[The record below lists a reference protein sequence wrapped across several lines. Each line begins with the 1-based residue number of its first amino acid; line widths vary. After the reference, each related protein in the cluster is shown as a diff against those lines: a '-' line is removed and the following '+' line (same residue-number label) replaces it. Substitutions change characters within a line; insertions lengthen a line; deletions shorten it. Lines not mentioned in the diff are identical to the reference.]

1 LSATATVTR
10 DGAGKAARGATVL
23 LYVSLQFF
31 VLTLVA
37 MALYPGGTHNSP
49 DATRYLFTRN
59 FFSDLGA
66 TQTYSGKSN
75 LLCEVIFI
83 IALASIGFGLAAT
96 SGIWRWI
103 ERRASGLGSAAQVF
117 AVLAG
122 LCFVGIAATPWNILG
137 PPHMF
142 FEKLGF
148 SLLLGLMASMVW
160 LQMRNG
166 WPGAFVACNWVYI
179 VLLVV
184 YVWILFYGPSLKTD
198 SGLEFQVVAQ
208 KIIVYTSILNLAAQA
223 YGLRNAA
230 VAALSGRDGALGG
243 EISSKR

>member
-1 LSATATVTR
+1 MSAELSQG
-10 DGAGKAARGATVL
+10 GAGRAARGATVL

-83 IALASIGFGLAAT
+83 IALGSIGLGLAAT

-103 ERRASGLGSAAQVF
+103 GRRAAALGSAAQGF

-142 FEKLGF
+142 FVKLGF

-166 WPGAFVACNWVYI
+166 WPGAYVACNWVYI
-179 VLLVV
+179 ALLVA
-184 YVWILFYGPSLKTD
+184 YVWILFYGPSLHTD

-223 YGLRNAA
+223 YGLRQAA
-230 VAALSGRDGALGG
+230 NSASGGA
-243 EISSKR
+243 ENSNDR

>member
-1 LSATATVTR
+1 M
-10 DGAGKAARGATVL
+10 L
-23 LYVSLQFF
+23 LYASLQFF

-37 MALYPGGTHNSP
+37 MAIYPGGTHHSP
-49 DATRYLFTRN
+49 DATRYLFTLN

-75 LLCEVIFI
+75 LVCEVIFI
-83 IALASIGFGLAAT
+83 IALASIGLGLVAT

-103 ERRASGLGSAAQVF
+103 GRRATVFGVIAQAF
-117 AVLAG
+117 AVMAG

-142 FEKLGF
+142 FVKLGF

-160 LQMRNG
+160 LQMQNS
-166 WPGAFVACNWVYI
+166 WPRVYVAFNWLYI
-179 VLLVV
+179 VLLVA
-184 YVWILFYGPSLKTD
+184 YVWILFYGPSLHTD

-223 YGLRNAA
+223 YGLRRAA
-230 VAALSGRDGALGG
+230 QAAPVSG
-243 EISSKR
+243 EISNTR